1 MRWTDLR
8 VGYRCNQACRFCDL
22 APQVATAHAGDP
34 DPDLPAVSAV
44 LAAIPHREG
53 VILAGGEVTLRPD
66 LPALVEA
73 AKGAGFRRIA
83 LQSNGSVLA
92 AAGAAAHLRKL
103 GLTDLAVAL
112 HSPESAVHDWL
123 TGTPGAF
130 RRATTAVR
138 QARAA
143 GLTVRIHAVVTRT
156 TTPQAAALV
165 ELAARLGAT
174 AIRFVMCREEGAAKP
189 GARMLAP
196 RLSLAAEALT
206 TALERARLLGIEL
219 ETVGLPLC
227 MNAELRPVAADRLDA
242 PSPERSFAGAE
253 EAPHSHR
260 HTDTCISC
268 SLRSAC
274 RGVESAYLDRWGD
287 DELAPP
293 GGRPPLAGQLRL
305 DLGGDLTSRTLRQ
318 RLVQGQARGVSEV
331 RLDGPADHPD
341 RAALLRECERLGL
354 EVREDPT
361 PHTSA
366 QPR

>member
-22 APQVATAHAGDP
+22 APLVASANTGKADP
-34 DPDLPAVSAV
+34 DASAVSAA

-53 VILAGGEVTLRPD
+53 LILAGGEVTLRPD

-83 LQSNGSVLA
+83 LQTNGSVLA
-92 AAGAAAHLRKL
+92 AAGAAPHLRKL

-112 HSPESAVHDWL
+112 HSPEAAVHDWL
-123 TGTPGAF
+123 TSTPGAF

-138 QARAA
+138 QARAS

-189 GARMLAP
+189 EARMLAP
-196 RLSLAAEALT
+196 RLSLAAEAVT

-242 PSPERSFAGAE
+242 PSPERAFAGAE

-260 HTDTCISC
+260 HTDTCVSC
-268 SLRSAC
+268 PLRSAC
-274 RGVESAYLDRWGD
+274 RGVESAYLERWGD

-293 GGRPPLAGQLRL
+293 SGRPPLVGLLRL
-305 DLGGDLTSRTLRQ
+305 ELGVGFSSRTLRQ
-318 RLVQGQARGVSEV
+318 RLVQGQARGVTRV
-331 RLDGPADHPD
+331 VLDGPGDHPD
-341 RAALLRECERLGL
+341 RGALVRECERLGL
-354 EVREDPT
+354 EVGGDPT